1 MHQYHFCLGDS
12 LDKIFPGRPPKDR
25 ENPFRAGCFAG
36 ERTAFQI
43 AYTIDYH
50 DSHMLEE
57 DIQFEIKTPPGMEV
71 KVFRA
76 ALVPSAYP
84 CSGLSDDDYLTKEP
98 GMFPDVLVPLPASTV
113 RAVPGQWRALWVQI
127 CIDRDMRPGN
137 YAVTVSVSIKDGEIL
152 WKREAEIMVH
162 SGKLPAQRLIHTEW
176 LHADCLADYYGVPV
190 FSEQH
195 WQILKKFVTLAA
207 ESGINMIL
215 TPLFTP
221 PMDTAVGGERTTVQ
235 LVDAE
240 LTEEGWKFGFSR
252 LGRWI
257 SMCRECGIVW
267 LEMAPLF
274 TQWGAA
280 AAPKIMALKEG
291 RQQQVFGWD
300 TDAAGEEYRF
310 FLMEFLPRLKA
321 YLQKKDVLEH
331 TWFHVSDEPGMKD
344 LDSYRSA
351 VQCMHIGLG
360 DCRFLDALSDFEFYR
375 LGLVEHPVVA
385 SDHLEP
391 FLEAEIPDLWTYY
404 CCVQGV
410 DVSNRFFAMPSGRNR
425 ILGIQLYL
433 YRMQGFLQWGYNFYN
448 TRFSLQHID
457 PFAVTD
463 SGESFPSGDAFLV
476 YPGPDGHPFSSIRLE
491 VLRDAME
498 DLRALEALEQYTSR
512 DSVEA
517 LIRETAGMDIT
528 FKRYPK
534 EHDFLLRLRGRVNRE
549 ISLNAERT
557 AAGYCSHVTVPQGSP
572 R

>member
-137 YAVTVSVSIKDGEIL
+137 YAVTVSVSVKDGEIL

-162 SGKLPAQRLIHTEW
+162 SGKLPVQRLIHTEW
-176 LHADCLADYYGVPV
+176 LHADCLADYYRVPV

-274 TQWGAA
+274 TQWV
-280 AAPKIMALKEG
+280 P
-291 RQQQVFGWD
+291 
-300 TDAAGEEYRF
+300 
-310 FLMEFLPRLKA
+310 PRLR
-321 YLQKKDVLEH
+321 
-331 TWFHVSDEPGMKD
+331 
-344 LDSYRSA
+344 RSW
-351 VQCMHIGLG
+351 L
-360 DCRFLDALSDFEFYR
+360 
-375 LGLVEHPVVA
+375 
-385 SDHLEP
+385 
-391 FLEAEIPDLWTYY
+391 
-404 CCVQGV
+404 
-410 DVSNRFFAMPSGRNR
+410 
-425 ILGIQLYL
+425 
-433 YRMQGFLQWGYNFYN
+433 
-448 TRFSLQHID
+448 
-457 PFAVTD
+457 
-463 SGESFPSGDAFLV
+463 
-476 YPGPDGHPFSSIRLE
+476 
-491 VLRDAME
+491 
-498 DLRALEALEQYTSR
+498 
-512 DSVEA
+512 
-517 LIRETAGMDIT
+517 
-528 FKRYPK
+528 
-534 EHDFLLRLRGRVNRE
+534 
-549 ISLNAERT
+549 
-557 AAGYCSHVTVPQGSP
+557 
-572 R
+572 